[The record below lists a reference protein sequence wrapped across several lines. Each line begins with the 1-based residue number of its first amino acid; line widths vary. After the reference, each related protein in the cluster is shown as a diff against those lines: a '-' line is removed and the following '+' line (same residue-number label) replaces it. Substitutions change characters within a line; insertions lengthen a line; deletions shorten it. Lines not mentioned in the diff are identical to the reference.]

1 MDESILCG
9 VSASSRDAHVSEVR
23 SPELFAR
30 AALYRRARVFAIE
43 FRNKAGADLS
53 RTNRF
58 AFVRVCAI
66 SKSFRIHHMHHFQNA
81 PNPFGISLRQ
91 QGQMRDFRRGEE

>member
-1 MDESILCG
+1 MGESIVSG
-9 VSASSRDAHVSEVR
+9 VSASGGDARASEVR
-23 SPELFAR
+23 SPELFAC

-53 RTNRF
+53 GTNRF

-66 SKSFRIHHMHHFQNA
+66 SKTFRIHHMHHFQNA
-81 PNPFGISLRQ
+81 PNPFGISLRHQ
-91 QGQMRDFRRGEE
+91 RQM